1 MKVSRERAAENRER
15 VLDVASRLFREKGI
29 DGIGVAKLMQEAGL
43 THGGF
48 YGSFASKAALAAEAC
63 ERAGQQSVRRWR
75 RIIDGA
81 RGRGED
87 PYAALVAA
95 YLSPAHRDNPGQ
107 GCMFTTLAAEA
118 PRHEPELR
126 QALGTNL
133 QDLLELLREVAPG
146 EDAASRDTR
155 AQTTLSTMVGA
166 LMLARAL
173 PDEAESGRLLA
184 TARASL
190 LAGHGGA
197 ER

>member
-29 DGIGVAKLMQEAGL
+29 DGIGVANLMKEAGL

-63 ERAGQQSVRRWR
+63 ERAGEQSVRRWR

-81 RGRGED
+81 RERGED
-87 PYAALVAA
+87 PYVALVKA
-95 YLSPAHRDNPGQ
+95 YLCVAHRDNPGR

-118 PRHEPELR
+118 PRQEPELR
-126 QALGTNL
+126 EALNANL
-133 QDLLELLREVAPG
+133 HGLLELLVEVAPG
-146 EDAASRDTR
+146 ADTAAREAR
-155 AQTTLSTMVGA
+155 AQITLSTMVGA
-166 LMLARAL
+166 LMLARTM
-173 PDEAESGRLLA
+173 PDAAQSENLLA

-190 LAGHGGA
+190 IAEHGG
-197 ER
+197 EVR